1 MAKLLLFDIDGT
13 LMEESPTHTA
23 SFNYVCQSIYGVQ
36 TDIDSFPRHGMTD
49 TGILYGL
56 LKKEN
61 VEDEQIRNSM
71 KRAFSAMVEYV
82 SANLKPD
89 DYRLLDHV
97 NIVLEKL
104 HNSEYSLGILTGNL
118 QAIASLRLEHSGISS
133 YFIAGGYG
141 DDSRVRSEL
150 VNHAIQRFGKSIE
163 REDIYLIGDTP
174 LDIRAAR
181 DASVNAIAVATGVYK
196 APDLSGADIVL
207 ENFNEEKKLMEFLK
221 I

>member
-1 MAKLLLFDIDGT
+1 
-13 LMEESPTHTA
+13 MEESPTHTA

-196 APDLSGADIVL
+196 APDLSGADLVL

>member
-61 VEDEQIRNSM
+61 VEDDQIRNSM
-71 KRAFSAMVEYV
+71 KKAFSAMVEYV

-89 DYRLLDHV
+89 DYKLLDNV
-97 NIVLEKL
+97 SAILDKL

-118 QAIASLRLEHSGISS
+118 QAIASIRLKKSGISS
-133 YFIAGGYG
+133 YFVAGGYG

-150 VNHAIQRFGKSIE
+150 VDHAIQRFGQSIA

-196 APDLSGADIVL
+196 STDLKDADLVL
-207 ENFNEEKKLMEFLK
+207 ESFNEEKKLFEFLK

>member
-196 APDLSGADIVL
+196 APDLSGADLVL

>member
-61 VEDEQIRNSM
+61 VEDDQIRNSM
-71 KRAFSAMVEYV
+71 KKAFSAMVEYV

-118 QAIASLRLEHSGISS
+118 QAIASLRLEKSGISS
-133 YFIAGGYG
+133 YFSAGGYG

-150 VNHAIQRFGKSIE
+150 VNHAIERFGKSIE

-196 APDLSGADIVL
+196 APDLKDADLVL
-207 ENFNEEKKLMEFLK
+207 ESFNEEKKLMEFLK

>member
-1 MAKLLLFDIDGT
+1 MVKLLLFDIDGT

-23 SFNYVCQSIYGVQ
+23 SFNYVCQLVYGVQ

-61 VEDEQIRNSM
+61 VEVDQIRNGM
-71 KRAFSAMVEYV
+71 KKAFSAMVDYV
-82 SANLKPD
+82 SANLKPG
-89 DYRLLDHV
+89 DYKLLDNV
-97 NIVLEKL
+97 IPILEKL
-104 HNSEYSLGILTGNL
+104 SKSEYSLGILTGNL
-118 QAIASLRLEHSGISS
+118 RAIASIRLEKSGISS
-133 YFIAGGYG
+133 YFSTGGYG
-141 DDSRVRSEL
+141 DDSRIRSEL
-150 VNHAIQRFGKSIE
+150 VDHAIQRFGQSIA

-196 APDLSGADIVL
+196 STDLKDADLVL
-207 ENFNEEKKLMEFLK
+207 ESFNEEKKLFEFLK

>member
-36 TDIDSFPRHGMTD
+36 TEIESFPRHGMTD

-61 VEDEQIRNSM
+61 VEDDQIRNSM
-71 KRAFSAMVEYV
+71 KKAFSAMVEYV

-89 DYRLLDHV
+89 DYKLLDNV
-97 NIVLEKL
+97 SAVLEKL
-104 HNSEYSLGILTGNL
+104 QKSKYSLGILTGNL
-118 QAIASLRLEHSGISS
+118 QAIASLRLEKSGISS
-133 YFIAGGYG
+133 YFVAGGYG

-163 REDIYLIGDTP
+163 RENIYLIGDTP

-181 DASVNAIAVATGVYK
+181 DASVNAIGVATGVYK
-196 APDLSGADIVL
+196 SSDLSGADLVL
-207 ENFNEEKKLMEFLK
+207 ENFREEEKLFEFLK

>member
-36 TDIDSFPRHGMTD
+36 TDIESFPRHGMTD

-61 VEDEQIRNSM
+61 MEDDQIRNSM
-71 KRAFSAMVEYV
+71 KKAFSAMVEYV
-82 SANLKPD
+82 SANLKSD
-89 DYRLLDHV
+89 DYKLLDNV
-97 NIVLEKL
+97 SAVLEKL
-104 HNSEYSLGILTGNL
+104 QKSEYSLGILTGNL
-118 QAIASLRLEHSGISS
+118 QAIASLRLEKSGISS
-133 YFIAGGYG
+133 YFVAGGYG

-163 REDIYLIGDTP
+163 RENIYLIGDTP

-181 DASVNAIAVATGVYK
+181 DASVNAIGVATGVYK
-196 APDLSGADIVL
+196 SSDLSGADLVL
-207 ENFNEEKKLMEFLK
+207 ENFGEEKKLFEFLK

>member
-23 SFNYVCQSIYGVQ
+23 SFNYVCSSIYGVT

-61 VEDEQIRNSM
+61 VEDDQIRNGM
-71 KRAFSAMVEYV
+71 KKAFLAMAEYV

-89 DYRLLDHV
+89 DYKLLENVGH
-97 NIVLEKL
+97 ILEML
-104 HNSEYSLGILTGNL
+104 HNTTYSLGILTGNL
-118 QAIASLRLEHSGISS
+118 QAIASLRLERAGISS
-133 YFIAGGYG
+133 YFVAGGYG

-150 VNHAIQRFGKSIE
+150 VNYAIERFGKSIE
-163 REDIYLIGDTP
+163 REEIYLIGDTP

-196 APDLSGADIVL
+196 ASDLTGSDLVL
-207 ENFNEEKKLMEFLK
+207 NNFTEEKKLMDFLK

>member
-23 SFNYVCQSIYGVQ
+23 SFNYVCNSIYGVT

-61 VEDEQIRNSM
+61 VEDDQIRNGM
-71 KRAFSAMVEYV
+71 KKAFSAMAEYV

-89 DYRLLDHV
+89 DYKLLENVGH
-97 NIVLEKL
+97 ILERL
-104 HNSEYSLGILTGNL
+104 HNTTYSLGILTGNL
-118 QAIASLRLEHSGISS
+118 QAIASLRLERAGISS
-133 YFIAGGYG
+133 YFVAGGYG

-150 VNHAIQRFGKSIE
+150 VNFAIERFGKSIE

-196 APDLSGADIVL
+196 ASDLTGSDLVL
-207 ENFNEEKKLMEFLK
+207 NNFTEEKKLMDFLK

>member
-23 SFNYVCQSIYGVQ
+23 SFNYICQSIYGVQ
-36 TDIDSFPRHGMTD
+36 TDIESFPRHGMTD

-61 VEDEQIRNSM
+61 MEDDQIRNSM
-71 KRAFSAMVEYV
+71 KKAFSAMVEYV
-82 SANLKPD
+82 SANLKSD
-89 DYRLLDHV
+89 DYKLLDNV
-97 NIVLEKL
+97 SAVLEKL
-104 HNSEYSLGILTGNL
+104 HKSEYSLGILTGNL
-118 QAIASLRLEHSGISS
+118 QAIASLRLEKSGISS
-133 YFIAGGYG
+133 YFVAGGYG

-163 REDIYLIGDTP
+163 RENIYLIGDTP

-181 DASVNAIAVATGVYK
+181 DASVNAIGVATGVYK
-196 APDLSGADIVL
+196 APDLSGADLVL
-207 ENFNEEKKLMEFLK
+207 ENFGEEKKLFEFLK

>member
-61 VEDEQIRNSM
+61 VQDDQIRNSM
-71 KRAFSAMVEYV
+71 KKAFSAMVEYV

-89 DYRLLDHV
+89 DYRLLEHV

-118 QAIASLRLEHSGISS
+118 QAIASLRLEHSDISS
-133 YFIAGGYG
+133 YFSAGGYG

-150 VNHAIQRFGKSIE
+150 VNHAIERFGKSIE

-181 DASVNAIAVATGVYK
+181 DASVNAIGVATGVYK
-196 APDLSGADIVL
+196 ATDLKDADLVL
-207 ENFNEEKKLMEFLK
+207 ESFNEAEKLMEFLK

>member
-1 MAKLLLFDIDGT
+1 
-13 LMEESPTHTA
+13 MEESPTHTA
-23 SFNYVCQSIYGVQ
+23 SFNYVCQLVYGVQ

-61 VEDEQIRNSM
+61 VEDDQIRNGM
-71 KRAFSAMVEYV
+71 KKAFSAMVDYV
-82 SANLKPD
+82 SANLKPG
-89 DYRLLDHV
+89 DYKLLDNV
-97 NIVLEKL
+97 IPILEKL
-104 HNSEYSLGILTGNL
+104 SKSEYSLGILTGNL
-118 QAIASLRLEHSGISS
+118 RAIASIRLEKSGISS
-133 YFIAGGYG
+133 YFSTGGYG
-141 DDSRVRSEL
+141 DDSRIRSEL
-150 VNHAIQRFGKSIE
+150 VNHAIQRFGQSIA

-196 APDLSGADIVL
+196 STDLKDADLVL
-207 ENFNEEKKLMEFLK
+207 ESFNEEKKLFEFLK

>member
-23 SFNYVCQSIYGVQ
+23 SFNYICQSIYGVQ
-36 TDIDSFPRHGMTD
+36 TDIESFPRHGMTD

-61 VEDEQIRNSM
+61 MEDDQIRNSM
-71 KRAFSAMVEYV
+71 KKAFSAMVEYV
-82 SANLKPD
+82 SANLKSD
-89 DYRLLDHV
+89 DYKLLDNV
-97 NIVLEKL
+97 SAVLEKL
-104 HNSEYSLGILTGNL
+104 HKSEYNLGILTGNL
-118 QAIASLRLEHSGISS
+118 QAIASLRLEKSGISS
-133 YFIAGGYG
+133 YFVAGGYG

-163 REDIYLIGDTP
+163 RENIYLIGDTP

-181 DASVNAIAVATGVYK
+181 DASVNAIGVATGVYK
-196 APDLSGADIVL
+196 SSDLSGADLVL
-207 ENFNEEKKLMEFLK
+207 ENFREEKKLFEFLK

>member
-61 VEDEQIRNSM
+61 VEDEQIRNGL
-71 KRAFSAMVEYV
+71 KKAFLSMVEYV
-82 SANLKPD
+82 SANLKSE
-89 DYRLLDHV
+89 DYKLLDNV
-97 NIVLEKL
+97 TPVLEKL
-104 HNSEYSLGILTGNL
+104 HKSEYSLGILTGNL
-118 QAIASLRLEHSGISS
+118 QAIASIRLEKSGISS
-133 YFIAGGYG
+133 YFVAGGYG

-163 REDIYLIGDTP
+163 RENIYLIGDTP

-181 DASVNAIAVATGVYK
+181 DASVNAIGVATGVYK
-196 APDLSGADIVL
+196 SSDLSGADLVL
-207 ENFNEEKKLMEFLK
+207 ENFREEKKLFKFLK
-221 I
+221 V

>member
-1 MAKLLLFDIDGT
+1 MTKLLLFDIDGT

-23 SFNYVCQSIYGVQ
+23 SFNYVCQLVYGVQ

-61 VEDEQIRNSM
+61 VEDDQIRNGM
-71 KRAFSAMVEYV
+71 KKAFSAMVDYV
-82 SANLKPD
+82 SANLKPG
-89 DYRLLDHV
+89 DYKLLDNV
-97 NIVLEKL
+97 IPILEKL
-104 HNSEYSLGILTGNL
+104 SKSEYSLGILTGNL
-118 QAIASLRLEHSGISS
+118 RAIASIRLEKSGISS
-133 YFIAGGYG
+133 YFSTGGYG
-141 DDSRVRSEL
+141 DDSRIRSEL
-150 VNHAIQRFGKSIE
+150 VNHAIERFGKSIE

-181 DASVNAIAVATGVYK
+181 DASVNAIGVATGVYK
-196 APDLSGADIVL
+196 ASDLKDADLVL
-207 ENFNEEKKLMEFLK
+207 ENFWEEKKLFEFLK

>member
-1 MAKLLLFDIDGT
+1 
-13 LMEESPTHTA
+13 
-23 SFNYVCQSIYGVQ
+23 
-36 TDIDSFPRHGMTD
+36 MTD

-196 APDLSGADIVL
+196 APDLSGADLVL

>member
-23 SFNYVCQSIYGVQ
+23 SFNYICQSIYGVQ
-36 TDIDSFPRHGMTD
+36 TDIESFPRHGMTD

-61 VEDEQIRNSM
+61 MEDDQIRNSM
-71 KRAFSAMVEYV
+71 KKAFSAMVEYV
-82 SANLKPD
+82 SANLKSD
-89 DYRLLDHV
+89 DYKLLDNV
-97 NIVLEKL
+97 SAVLEKL
-104 HNSEYSLGILTGNL
+104 HKSEYSLGILTGNL
-118 QAIASLRLEHSGISS
+118 QAIASLRLEKSGISS
-133 YFIAGGYG
+133 YFVAGGYG

-163 REDIYLIGDTP
+163 RENIYLIGYTP

-181 DASVNAIAVATGVYK
+181 DASVNAIGVATGVYK
-196 APDLSGADIVL
+196 APDLSGADLVL
-207 ENFNEEKKLMEFLK
+207 ENFGEEKKLFEFLK

>member
-61 VEDEQIRNSM
+61 VEDDQIRNSM
-71 KRAFSAMVEYV
+71 KKAFSAMVEYV

-196 APDLSGADIVL
+196 APDLSGADLVL

>member
-1 MAKLLLFDIDGT
+1 MVKLLLFDIDGT

-23 SFNYVCQSIYGVQ
+23 SFNYVCQSVYGVQ

-61 VEDEQIRNSM
+61 VEDEQIRNGL
-71 KRAFSAMVEYV
+71 KKAFSAMVEYV
-82 SANLKPD
+82 SANLKPE
-89 DYRLLDHV
+89 DYKLLDNV
-97 NIVLEKL
+97 TSVLGKL

-118 QAIASLRLEHSGISS
+118 QAIASIRLEKSGISP
-133 YFIAGGYG
+133 YFVAGGYG

-150 VNHAIQRFGKSIE
+150 VNYAIQRFGKTIE

-181 DASVNAIAVATGVYK
+181 DASVNAIGVATGVYK
-196 APDLSGADIVL
+196 SSDLSGSDLVL
-207 ENFNEEKKLMEFLK
+207 ENFKEEKKLFEFLK